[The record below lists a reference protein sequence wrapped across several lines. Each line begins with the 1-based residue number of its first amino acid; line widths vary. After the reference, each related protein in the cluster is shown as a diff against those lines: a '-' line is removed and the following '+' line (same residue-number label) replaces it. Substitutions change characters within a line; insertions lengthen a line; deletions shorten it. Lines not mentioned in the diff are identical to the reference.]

1 MANPSASIEG
11 RLLAASNWAYSIDGA
26 AATVPASPEDYE
38 GFAGMPA
45 AVTSFSGGVNE
56 IDAVLVG
63 TNADGVI
70 VAFRGTLPPDPPP
83 PDPVPTVRDW
93 VQDFECEPIHVG
105 WAMGQV
111 HKGFA
116 AALETLWP
124 AVCQRAAELLKT
136 HATGRLY
143 VTGHSKGGSMAY
155 LAAARFVDAGVI
167 TAASLCVRSFEA
179 AHPGDR
185 TFAEWFAARK
195 IDTARYEYGNDIVPH
210 LAPSVAV
217 RGLLGHAEAFRGCLQ
232 SVGVLWDYVSPGELR
247 YVDQGLA
254 VRAENPESF
263 DTRMERLNNL
273 GQCIFAGQAK
283 ELVADHAIRK
293 GSALWSALA

>member
-1 MANPSASIEG
+1 MVNPSATVEG
-11 RLLAASNWAYSIDGA
+11 RLLAACNWAYAIQA
-26 AATVPASPEDYE
+26 ASATVPASPEEY
-38 GFAGMPA
+38 GGIAGMPPDVSCFVGGGNDINA
-45 AVTSFSGGVNE
+45 A
-56 IDAVLVG
+56 LVG
-63 TNADGVI
+63 TNADGVV
-70 VAFRGTLPPDPPP
+70 VAFRGTLPPEPLP
-83 PDPVPTVRDW
+83 PDPTPIVRDW
-93 VQDFECEPIHVG
+93 VQDFECEPIHAG
-105 WAMGQV
+105 WALGQV

-124 AVCQRAAELLKT
+124 AVCRRAGELLKT

-167 TAASLCVRSFEA
+167 DAEKLCVRTFEA

-185 TFAEWFAARK
+185 TFADWFAARK

-217 RGLLGHAEAFRGCLQ
+217 RGLLGHADAFRGCLQ
-232 SVGVLWDYVSPGELR
+232 SVGVVWDYVSPGQLR
-247 YVDQGLA
+247 YIDRTLA
-254 VRAENPESF
+254 LRSENPESF
-263 DTRMERLNNL
+263 DTRMERLNDL

-283 ELVADHAIRK
+283 ELVADHSVRK
-293 GSALWSALA
+293 GSGVWSALA